1 MKTRTGVGIG
11 LAAVAALALGAAKVH
26 GALKAPDAAPA
37 PTSVDR
43 AFLAAAQSQ
52 ALVRRQA
59 QDRIRYTYF
68 NAGTPNE
75 KIVALTLDDGPDPEW
90 TPRVLD
96 VLKRENVP
104 ATFFL
109 IGYKV
114 KQHPEIV
121 LREVA
126 EGHDIGNHTYDH
138 LQNKNIESEDWN
150 YEIGHNNDLIQSII
164 GVRPRWFR
172 APGCHYTAQAL
183 KTMAALD
190 MIRVDTTCNL
200 GDTNK
205 DWTPQRMQIMVGK
218 LQPGAVILGHDCMA
232 HTAEILPGL
241 IEEIRRKGYQ
251 FVPLSELA
259 LRAQQDPK
267 FMPNF
272 DPPGEG
278 IQIQR

>member
-1 MKTRTGVGIG
+1 MV
-11 LAAVAALALGAAKVH
+11 AVLALGEAKVH
-26 GALKAPDAAPA
+26 SALKSAPA
-37 PTSVDR
+37 ATVSAPENPSLVT
-43 AFLAAAQSQ
+43 LAQSQ
-52 ALVRRQA
+52 AASRRQS
-59 QDRIRYTYF
+59 QDRIHFAFF
-68 NAGTPNE
+68 NAGPPDE
-75 KIVALTLDDGPDPEW
+75 KIVALTLDDGPDPVW

-96 VLKRENVP
+96 ILKQERVP

-126 EGHDIGNHTYDH
+126 EGHDVGNHTYDH

-164 GVRPRWFR
+164 GVHPRWFR
-172 APGCHYTAQAL
+172 APGCHYTGQAL

-218 LQPGAVILGHDCMA
+218 LRPGAVILGHDCMA

-241 IEEIRRKGYQ
+241 IQEIRSRGYQ
-251 FVPLSELA
+251 FVPLAELA

-267 FMPNF
+267 FVPNA

-278 IQIQR
+278 ITIQP